1 MQLALMMDLRS
12 VVMFASCGFS
22 DEEDYIFVDW
32 FVHDE
37 VMRDLR

>member
-1 MQLALMMDLRS
+1 MMDPRP
-12 VVMFASCGFS
+12 VVMFASTCGFS